1 MMIHVCVVKASS
13 MAVMPVGHAQLVL
26 VLPHLL
32 FPSFVLGLCLLFES
46 SLCIYL
52 CSLFECLFVNAL

>member
-1 MMIHVCVVKASS
+1 

-26 VLPHLL
+26 VLPHSL
-32 FPSFVLGLCLLFES
+32 FPFFVLGLCLLFES

>member
-1 MMIHVCVVKASS
+1 

-26 VLPHLL
+26 VLPHSL
-32 FPSFVLGLCLLFES
+32 FPSFVLGLCLLS
-46 SLCIYL
+46 VHLSLCIYL